1 MLEQHVNDLEHSK
14 TQEEQMRHQW
24 NQQLADK
31 EAQILELQDKLDSV
45 LQPRMSSAR
54 SRDELETISDNENGG
69 LVAITKQIQHV
80 AQSLMVSTLFS
91 IMLVQIIFK
100 FDEFSFS

>member
-1 MLEQHVNDLEHSK
+1 
-14 TQEEQMRHQW
+14 MRHQW